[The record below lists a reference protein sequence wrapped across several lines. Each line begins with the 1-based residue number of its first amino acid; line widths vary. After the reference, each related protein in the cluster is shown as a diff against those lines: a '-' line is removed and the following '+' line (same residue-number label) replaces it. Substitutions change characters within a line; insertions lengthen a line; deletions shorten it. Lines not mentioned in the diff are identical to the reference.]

1 MNGTA
6 GLAGEGRATVL
17 VVEDDDDLRA
27 ALTYGLQSEGFAVE
41 AVPTASAA
49 YACVDVL
56 APDVVLLDWWLSEGE
71 QGAAACRRL
80 AEECGVPV
88 VMHTGM
94 SDARDRAAAY
104 RAGAVA
110 FIEKGTPLEE
120 LADRLRQVV
129 GQARVRSP
137 PGAA

>member
-1 MNGTA
+1 M
-6 GLAGEGRATVL
+6 L
-17 VVEDDDDLRA
+17 VVEDDDDLRM
-27 ALTYGLQSEGFAVE
+27 ALTYGLESEGFAVE
-41 AVPTASAA
+41 AVPTAAAAVRSAGA
-49 YACVDVL
+49 VR
-56 APDVVLLDWWLSEGE
+56 PDLVLLDWWLSEGE

-110 FIEKGTPLEE
+110 FLQKGMPLEE
-120 LADRLRQVV
+120 LAARLRSVLD
-129 GQARVRSP
+129 GGR
-137 PGAA
+137 